1 MPRLKHIKGYK
12 GFNEDW
18 SCNGMKYVVG
28 KTHTGG
34 VVKV

>member
-18 SCNGMKYVVG
+18 SCKGMKYVVG